1 MLRAIK
7 NIFKPEKIVLSD
19 GQEIQ
24 PPKSIVP
31 YIIIGLVI
39 AVVISANV
47 TGFSLSTVME
57 RGEQFFVILKG
68 MIPPDF
74 SYIESVLPPLIDT
87 IKMSVLGSMI
97 GCFIAIPFAI
107 LSSVNI
113 NKSKLVLNLVRL
125 ALSITRTL
133 PTLIIALIATYIFG
147 LGTFA
152 GTVAITIFTFG
163 LVVKMLYEKIET
175 VDMGPFEAMEAVGA
189 TRLKAFIGA
198 IIPQILPSY
207 LSICLYTFEINVRY
221 AAILGYVG
229 AGGIGLILN
238 EKIGWREY
246 DKLGMILI
254 MLFITVIIIE
264 NVSKYIRERL
274 G

>member
-1 MLRAIK
+1 
-7 NIFKPEKIVLSD
+7 
-19 GQEIQ
+19 
-24 PPKSIVP
+24 
-31 YIIIGLVI
+31 
-39 AVVISANV
+39 
-47 TGFSLSTVME
+47 
-57 RGEQFFVILKG
+57 
-68 MIPPDF
+68 
-74 SYIESVLPPLIDT
+74 
-87 IKMSVLGSMI
+87 
-97 GCFIAIPFAI
+97 
-107 LSSVNI
+107 
-113 NKSKLVLNLVRL
+113 
-125 ALSITRTL
+125 
-133 PTLIIALIATYIFG
+133 
-147 LGTFA
+147 
-152 GTVAITIFTFG
+152 
-163 LVVKMLYEKIET
+163 MLYEKIET

-198 IIPQILPSY
+198 IMPQILPSY

-254 MLFITVIIIE
+254 MLFITVVIIE